1 MTLIAGNWKM
11 FKGPSDTADF
21 CRARRDADLGGVDA
35 VVAPPFVSLAD
46 AVQALAGTEIGV
58 FAQNCHWDG
67 EGAFTG
73 EVSPPMLK
81 EISQAVEQAKL
92 TANSGR
98 MGGNAFANVLGDLVE
113 TNKTAS
119 PELVQAKLELF
130 RRRYCEKDPAKR
142 YTAEQFHQGLDYF
155 ESLDRKFSP
164 RTRTGTVSDAR
175 TRAAEGSK
183 HHE

>member
-1 MTLIAGNWKM
+1 MTQSTYQQQVRRLQSNWGEHQYKAERVSLFWKAFEQVSDQVFVAAVDILIAEQ
-11 FKGPSDTADF
+11 
-21 CRARRDADLGGVDA
+21 R
-35 VVAPPFVSLAD
+35 
-46 AVQALAGTEIGV
+46 
-58 FAQNCHWDG
+58 
-67 EGAFTG
+67 
-73 EVSPPMLK
+73 SPPMLK